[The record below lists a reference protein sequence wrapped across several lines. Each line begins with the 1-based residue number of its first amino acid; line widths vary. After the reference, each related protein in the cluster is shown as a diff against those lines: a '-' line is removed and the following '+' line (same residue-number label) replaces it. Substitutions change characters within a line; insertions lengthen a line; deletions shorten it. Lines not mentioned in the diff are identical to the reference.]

1 MSTLLMTLEGPLQ
14 SWGSSSRFVTRSTER
29 APTKSGIIGLLA
41 AAKGLRRTEPLTE
54 LLKLRFGVRI
64 DQPGRLIRDFQ
75 TEKTLDG
82 KESMP
87 LSYRYYLG
95 DAVFVAGVES
105 DDIGLLKS
113 LEEALG
119 SPYFPLYLGRR
130 SCPPAGPIDVKLVQD
145 TDIEQAM
152 TNEPW
157 AASQRHRKSVRVKS
171 HELELLIDGAID
183 DKRGETFRDEP
194 ISFDPE
200 RREYGW
206 RQVVSLSV
214 EVDNPD
220 FIESKS
226 PFGSHD
232 PMDQVR
238 EAG

>member
-1 MSTLLMTLEGPLQ
+1 MSTLLLTLEGPLQ

-29 APTKSGIIGLLA
+29 APTKSGVIGLLA
-41 AAKGLRRTEPLTE
+41 AAKGLRRTDPLTE

-82 KESMP
+82 KDSMP

-105 DDIGLLKS
+105 DDVGLLKG
-113 LEEALG
+113 LHEALS

-130 SCPPAGPIDVKLVQD
+130 SCPPAGPIAVDLIEGASV
-145 TDIEQAM
+145 EQAL
-152 TNEPW
+152 TSKPW
-157 AASQRHRKSVRVKS
+157 VASQRHRKSINVPNPK
-171 HELELLIDGAID
+171 LELLIDGD
-183 DKRGETFRDEP
+183 LGDGKGETLRDEP
-194 ISFDPE
+194 ISFDPQ

-206 RQVVSLSV
+206 REVVSDWI
-214 EVDNPD
+214 EVSNPD
-220 FIESKS
+220 FTRSNS
-226 PFGSHD
+226 VFGSHD
-232 PMDQVR
+232 PMNSVR

>member
-29 APTKSGIIGLLA
+29 APTKSGVIGLLA

-54 LLKLRFGVRI
+54 LLSLRFGVRI

-75 TEKTLDG
+75 TERTLEG
-82 KESMP
+82 KNSMP

-105 DDIGLLKS
+105 DEDGLLEG
-113 LEEALG
+113 LHEALL
-119 SPYFPLYLGRR
+119 SPSFPLYLGRR
-130 SCPPAGPIDVKLVQD
+130 SCPPAGPIVVDL
-145 TDIEQAM
+145 IEDADLETAM
-152 TNEPW
+152 GAKPW
-157 AASQRHRKSVRVKS
+157 AASDRHKKSVQAATQR
-171 HELELLIDGAID
+171 LELLIDGSAD
-183 DKRGETFRDEP
+183 DEKGETFRDEP

-206 RQVVSLSV
+206 RQVVSMP
-214 EVDNPD
+214 VDVVNPS
-220 FIESKS
+220 FVASEP

-232 PMDQVR
+232 AMSTVR